1 MNRVRAFFGTIGI
14 FLVLALHSVPALA
27 SGKVVV
33 GYAAIN
39 TRLAPLWLAE
49 EQGFFKKYGMEP
61 QAVFLR
67 SATVLVTGL
76 ASGDIH
82 VGTGGG
88 SAALAAVSSGQDI
101 KVVGSFSTRNS
112 YDFVARPNIKRPE
125 DLRGKKVG
133 VTSIGGGSWMGAML
147 WLEQLGLD
155 PQRDQITML
164 SIGDQTVQAQ
174 AVENGTVDATP
185 LDGVFS
191 RRLKQKG
198 LTILGEYSD
207 LKKPMINQSAMVSST
222 LMQKSPD
229 VAENFLRAMIESIA
243 FSFAPKNKP
252 VVIKTIIRRLKTD
265 QNSAEEGYD
274 DLLRAVEKKP
284 FPSLEG
290 LRNAQRLMK
299 IRTPKIGEVKVEPI
313 IDMSIMRRLDES
325 GFIEKV
331 YAAHGAKL

>member
-1 MNRVRAFFGTIGI
+1 MNLTRSLLTMIAI
-14 FLVLALHSVPALA
+14 FAGVGLHSSPARA
-27 SGKVVV
+27 SSKVVV
-33 GYAAIN
+33 GYAAMN

-88 SAALAAVSSGQDI
+88 SAALAAVSSGQDV

-164 SIGDQTVQAQ
+164 SIGDQTIQAQ

-222 LMQKSPD
+222 LMQKNPEI
-229 VAENFLRAMIESIA
+229 AENFLKAMIESIA
-243 FSFAPKNKP
+243 FAFAPKNKA
-252 VVIKTIIRRLKTD
+252 VVIKTIVRRLKTD

-313 IDMSIMRRLDES
+313 IDMSIMRKLDES

-331 YAAHGAKL
+331 YAAQGAKL

>member
-1 MNRVRAFFGTIGI
+1 MKASSIIGMAI
-14 FLVLALHSVPALA
+14 AILVSVSLSLRPADA
-27 SGKVVV
+27 AGKFVV
-33 GYAAIN
+33 GYAAMN
-39 TRLAPLWLAE
+39 ARLTPLWLAE
-49 EQGFFKKYGMEP
+49 EQGYFAKYGMES

-67 SATVLVTGL
+67 SATLLVTGL

-82 VGTGGG
+82 VGSGGG
-88 SAALAAVSSGQDI
+88 SAALAAVSSGHDVKI
-101 KVVGSFSTRNS
+101 IGSFSTRNS
-112 YDFVARPNIKRPE
+112 YDFVARPNIKRTE

-164 SIGDQTVQAQ
+164 AVGDQTVQSQ

-191 RRLKQKG
+191 RRLRQKG
-198 LTILGEYSD
+198 LHVIGEYD
-207 LKKPMINQSAMVSST
+207 ALKKPMINQSAMVFAA
-222 LMQKSPD
+222 LLQEKPEI
-229 VAENFLRAMIESIA
+229 AENFLKAMIESIA
-243 FSFAPKNKP
+243 FAFAPKNKP
-252 VVIKTIIRRLKTD
+252 VVVKTIIRRLKAD

-284 FPSLEG
+284 FPSVEG

-299 IRTPKIGEVKVEPI
+299 LRTPKIGEIKVEPI
-313 IDMSIMRRLDES
+313 IDDRIMRKLEDS
-325 GFIEKV
+325 GFINRV
-331 YAAHGAKL
+331 YAAQGVK